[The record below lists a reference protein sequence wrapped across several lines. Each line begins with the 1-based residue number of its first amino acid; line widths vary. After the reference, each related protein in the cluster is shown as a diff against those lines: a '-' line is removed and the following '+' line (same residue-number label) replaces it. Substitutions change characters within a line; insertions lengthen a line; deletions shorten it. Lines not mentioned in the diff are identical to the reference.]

1 MEGTTTASQEHSPAA
16 PKDEK
21 RSAAATRTVA
31 KTDSKELRRVLRSVK
46 KIARS
51 DGSVLWQPVSPG
63 GPNRYD
69 VYQEILLNAF
79 RDQLPGS
86 IRRLKASKPIAVK
99 TRKVVAAMLTLN
111 RFNPDVP
118 AP

>member
-1 MEGTTTASQEHSPAA
+1 MEGTTAVSQDFVSAA
-16 PKDEK
+16 PREEK
-21 RSAAATRTVA
+21 RTAASRTA
-31 KTDSKELRRVLRSVK
+31 PKTDSKELRRVLRSVK

-51 DGSVLWQPVSPG
+51 DGSVLWQPVGPG
-63 GPNRYD
+63 GPRRYD

-111 RFNPDVP
+111 KFDPES
-118 AP
+118 AA

>member
-1 MEGTTTASQEHSPAA
+1 MEGTTTASQDHSPVT
-16 PKDEK
+16 PRDEK
-21 RSAAATRTVA
+21 RPATAARTVA
-31 KTDSKELRRVLRSVK
+31 KTDTKELRRVLRSVK

-63 GPNRYD
+63 GPSRYD
-69 VYQEILLNAF
+69 LYQEVLLNAF

-111 RFNPDVP
+111 RFSPDVP
-118 AP
+118 AA